1 MDKPDVRSLLR
12 LATLG
17 CMLGMAYGS
26 SRQCAGLNHAG
37 HDIEERLAMASRL
50 EALGSADACDARP
63 ARPVMQTD
71 PEPSAPRQAASDGS
85 WHAIVFCVALGTL
98 FLQPGRGR
106 GIIDPWKRSRMRPFI
121 HPRAFA

>member
-1 MDKPDVRSLLR
+1 MDRLDVRSFLR

-17 CMLGMAYGS
+17 CMMGMAYGS
-26 SRQCAGLNHAG
+26 SRQCAGLDHTG
-37 HDIEERLAMASRL
+37 HEIEERLVMASRL
-50 EALGSADACDARP
+50 EALGSDACDARP
-63 ARPVMQTD
+63 KRPAVQTAA
-71 PEPSAPRQAASDGS
+71 EPSAPRQAASDDS
-85 WHAIVFCVALGTL
+85 WHAIILCVALGTL